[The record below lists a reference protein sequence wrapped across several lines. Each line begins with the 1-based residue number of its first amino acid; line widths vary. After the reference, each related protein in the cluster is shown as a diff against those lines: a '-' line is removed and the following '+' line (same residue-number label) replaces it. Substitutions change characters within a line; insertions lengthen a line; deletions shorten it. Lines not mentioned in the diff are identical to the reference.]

1 MPPTSNEERLAEILS
16 QCMAELIAELGIAA
30 KHIPGVQ
37 PHLATH
43 GSTTAFSGFGSGD
56 LRGSFTLTGPS
67 AVFSRLHPL
76 PPTVTLRDLAD
87 WACELVNQAT
97 GRFRNRLLAYGVR
110 LALGVPQ
117 SVLSD
122 EVRLSS
128 SLRPGRSPISFA
140 VDDMILEGWLELEIK
155 PGFQLPENPSAE
167 NAEALK
173 EGSLVFF

>member
-1 MPPTSNEERLAEILS
+1 MPPKSNEERLADILG
-16 QCMAELIAELGIAA
+16 QCMAELIAELGVAA
-30 KHIPGVQ
+30 KHLSGSQ
-37 PHLATH
+37 THLSTR
-43 GSTTAFSGFGSGD
+43 GSTTAFSGFGSSD
-56 LRGSFTLTGPS
+56 LRGSFTITGPS
-67 AVFSRLHPL
+67 SVFARLHPL

-97 GRFRNRLLAYGVR
+97 GRFRNRLLGYGVR

-117 SVLSD
+117 SVLGD

-140 VDDMILEGWLELEIK
+140 VDDMVLEGWLELEIK
-155 PGFQLPENPSAE
+155 PGFQLPDNPSTE

>member
-1 MPPTSNEERLAEILS
+1 MPPISNEERLAEILS

-30 KHIPGVQ
+30 KHISGTH
-37 PHLATH
+37 PHLSKH
-43 GSTTAFSGFGSGD
+43 GSTTAFSGFGGGD
-56 LRGSFTLTGPS
+56 LRGSFTITGPS
-67 AVFSRLHPL
+67 AVFARLHPL

-87 WACELVNQAT
+87 WACELVNQAV

-110 LALGVPQ
+110 LTLGVPQ
-117 SVLSD
+117 SVVSD

-140 VDDMILEGWLELEIK
+140 VDDMVLEGWLELETK
-155 PGFQLPENPSAE
+155 PGFQLPEQPSTE